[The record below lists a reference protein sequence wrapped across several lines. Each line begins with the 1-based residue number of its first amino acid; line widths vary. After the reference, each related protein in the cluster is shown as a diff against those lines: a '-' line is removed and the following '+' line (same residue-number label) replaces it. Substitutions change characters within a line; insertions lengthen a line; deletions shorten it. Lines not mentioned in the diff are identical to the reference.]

1 MKHLTVLF
9 IALSFSFTS
18 VLAQE
23 NRDKIGYVDQQ
34 LIIENMPEFKKLNQE
49 ITLKSQQYEKVLK
62 GKYDEYEAKSAA
74 LEKLAAAKSEQT
86 ILRDKLAE
94 LENLKK
100 SYEDFETNA
109 MSELRDYYSKKFTP
123 IKQKVSEAIVFAG
136 RQKGYSY
143 VLRMDLN
150 PDGGDF
156 WPIVLYARDS
166 TSNLSSE
173 IMKNL
178 GINDAAASTRK
189 IGIPQMLKQK

>member
-1 MKHLTVLF
+1 MKYLTVLS
-9 IALSFSFTS
+9 IILSLSFTS

-23 NRDKIGYVDQQ
+23 NHDKIGYVDQQ
-34 LIIENMPEFKKLNQE
+34 LIIENMPEFKKLSQE
-49 ITLKSQQYEKVLK
+49 ITLKSQQYEKILK

-156 WPIVLYARDS
+156 WPVVLYARDS

-178 GINDAAASTRK
+178 GINDASASTRK

>member
-9 IALSFSFTS
+9 IALSFSFKS

-178 GINDAAASTRK
+178 GINDASASTRK

>member
-1 MKHLTVLF
+1 MKHLPVLF
-9 IALSFSFTS
+9 VTLSLSFTS

-23 NRDKIGYVDQQ
+23 NPDKIGYADQQ

-49 ITLKSQQYEKVLK
+49 ITLKSQQYEKILK

-94 LENLKK
+94 LEHLKK

-178 GINDAAASTRK
+178 GINNASVSTRK

>member
-9 IALSFSFTS
+9 ITLSLSFTS

-62 GKYDEYEAKSAA
+62 GKYDEYEAKSAV

-156 WPIVLYARDS
+156 WPIVLYSRDS

-178 GINDAAASTRK
+178 GINDASASTRK

>member
-1 MKHLTVLF
+1 MKYLTVLS
-9 IALSFSFTS
+9 IILSLSFTS

-23 NRDKIGYVDQQ
+23 NHDKIGYVDQQ

-49 ITLKSQQYEKVLK
+49 ITLKSQQYEKILK

-100 SYEDFETNA
+100 SYEDFEANA

-136 RQKGYSY
+136 TQKVYSY

-156 WPIVLYARDS
+156 WPVVLYVRDS
-166 TSNLSSE
+166 TSNLSSV

-178 GINDAAASTRK
+178 GINDASASTRK

>member
-178 GINDAAASTRK
+178 GINDASASTRK

>member
-1 MKHLTVLF
+1 MKHLTILLITLLCCCTLVF
-9 IALSFSFTS
+9 
-18 VLAQE
+18 AQE
-23 NRDKIGYVDQQ
+23 SHDKIGYVDQQ

-74 LEKLAAAKSEQT
+74 LEKLAAAKPEQT
-86 ILRDKLAE
+86 ILRDKLTE

-109 MSELRDYYSKKFTP
+109 MSELRDYYGKKFTP
-123 IKQKVSEAIVFAG
+123 IKQRVSEAIVFAG

-156 WPIVLYARDS
+156 WPVVLYARDS

-178 GINDAAASTRK
+178 GINTPSASTRK
-189 IGIPQMLKQK
+189 IGIPQMLRQK

>member
-1 MKHLTVLF
+1 MKYLTVLS
-9 IALSFSFTS
+9 IILSLSFTS

-23 NRDKIGYVDQQ
+23 NHDKIGYVDQQ
-34 LIIENMPEFKKLNQE
+34 LIIENMPEFKKLSQE
-49 ITLKSQQYEKVLK
+49 ITLKSQQYEKILK

-100 SYEDFETNA
+100 FYEDFETNA

-156 WPIVLYARDS
+156 WPVVLYARDS

-178 GINDAAASTRK
+178 GINDASASTRK

>member
-1 MKHLTVLF
+1 MKYLTVLS
-9 IALSFSFTS
+9 IILSLSFTS

-23 NRDKIGYVDQQ
+23 NHDKIGYVDQQ

-49 ITLKSQQYEKVLK
+49 ITLKSQQYEKILK

-100 SYEDFETNA
+100 SYEDFEANA
-109 MSELRDYYSKKFTP
+109 MSELRDYYGKKFTP

-156 WPIVLYARDS
+156 WPVVLYARDS

-178 GINDAAASTRK
+178 GINDASASTRK

>member
-1 MKHLTVLF
+1 MKHLTILF
-9 IALSFSFTS
+9 ITLLCCSTS
-18 VLAQE
+18 VFAQE
-23 NRDKIGYVDQQ
+23 SHDKIGYVDQQ

-74 LEKLAAAKSEQT
+74 LEKLAAAKPEQT
-86 ILRDKLAE
+86 ILRDKLTE

-109 MSELRDYYSKKFTP
+109 MSELRDYYGKKFTP
-123 IKQKVSEAIVFAG
+123 IKQRVSEAIVFAG

-156 WPIVLYARDS
+156 WPVVLYARDS

-178 GINDAAASTRK
+178 GINTPSASTRK
-189 IGIPQMLKQK
+189 IGIPQMLRQK

>member
-1 MKHLTVLF
+1 MK
-9 IALSFSFTS
+9 
-18 VLAQE
+18 
-23 NRDKIGYVDQQ
+23 
-34 LIIENMPEFKKLNQE
+34 
-49 ITLKSQQYEKVLK
+49 
-62 GKYDEYEAKSAA
+62 
-74 LEKLAAAKSEQT
+74 
-86 ILRDKLAE
+86 
-94 LENLKK
+94 
-100 SYEDFETNA
+100 DFETNA

-166 TSNLSSE
+166 TSQSFFGNYE
-173 IMKNL
+173 NL
-178 GINDAAASTRK
+178 GINNASVSTRK

>member
-1 MKHLTVLF
+1 MKYLTVLS
-9 IALSFSFTS
+9 IILSLSFTS

-23 NRDKIGYVDQQ
+23 NHDKIGYVDQQ

-49 ITLKSQQYEKVLK
+49 ITLKSQQYEKILK
-62 GKYDEYEAKSAA
+62 GKYDEYEAKSVA

-156 WPIVLYARDS
+156 WPVVLYARDS

-178 GINDAAASTRK
+178 GINDASASTRK

>member
-1 MKHLTVLF
+1 MKYLTVLF
-9 IALSFSFTS
+9 ITLLRCCTS
-18 VLAQE
+18 VFAQE
-23 NRDKIGYVDQQ
+23 NHDKIGYVDQQ

-49 ITLKSQQYEKVLK
+49 ITLKSQQYEKILK

-74 LEKLAAAKSEQT
+74 LEKLASAKPEQT
-86 ILRDKLAE
+86 ILRDKLTE

-109 MSELRDYYSKKFTP
+109 MSELRDYYGKKFTP
-123 IKQKVSEAIVFAG
+123 IKQRVSEAIVFAG

-156 WPIVLYARDS
+156 WPVVLYARDS

-178 GINDAAASTRK
+178 GINDASASTRK
-189 IGIPQMLKQK
+189 IGIPQMLRQK